1 MASATPWLR
10 TSERVRCILAP
21 DALSLANVHSF
32 YGDSHILHGVGFSLR
47 PGGVLALLGRNGA
60 GKTTCIS
67 TIIGFLRPQGGEISL
82 FGEQIGGLSPERISH
97 LGIGLVP
104 QGRRV
109 FPSLTV
115 RENLLVAHQRG
126 RTTEKPRNVERIY
139 EMFPRLRERHAQFAG
154 TLSGGEQQM
163 LAIGR
168 ALMGN
173 PRVLLLDEPSEGLAP
188 LIVAEVG
195 RTIKRLKEEGQSIVL
210 VEQNRQLALDI
221 ADYAVILNTGRC
233 VFVGQASELLR
244 NDDLMAQNLG
254 VYHAH

>member
-1 MASATPWLR
+1 
-10 TSERVRCILAP
+10 LAP
-21 DALSLANVHSF
+21 DALSLTNVNTF
-32 YGDSHILHGVGFSLR
+32 YGDSHILHGVSFSLQ

-67 TIIGFLRPQGGEISL
+67 TIIGFLRPRDGDIRL
-82 FGEQIGGLSPERISH
+82 FGEPIEGLSPERISR

-115 RENLLVAHQRG
+115 RENLIVAQQREG
-126 RTTEKPRNVERIY
+126 TTGKPWSVDRIY

-195 RTIKRLKEEGQSIVL
+195 RTIRRLKEEGQSIVL
-210 VEQNRQLALDI
+210 VEQNRKLALDV
-221 ADYAVILNTGRC
+221 ADQAVILNTGRC
-233 VFVGQASELLR
+233 VFTGQASDVLNNEGLI
-244 NDDLMAQNLG
+244 AQHLG
-254 VYHAH
+254 VFHAPESNHPLSS